1 MNVLDC
7 ILKNEEASYDTL
19 RLVASE
25 NLPGIRERL
34 PYMLDMFARYSFES
48 GGTWNYPTFY
58 LDDIE
63 REACQRMCDLL
74 NCKYI
79 SLKPIS
85 GLNGM
90 LATISAFTKAGD
102 TVMSLHPND
111 GGHLETSLIIQK
123 IGLKS
128 EFLPFNRDTWKID
141 VEALKK
147 DDHLDR
153 IQMVYLDLCMV
164 TFAQPVKAL
173 REILPKNTLLVYD
186 ASHVLGLILGDQFQR
201 PLEEGADILIA
212 NTHKTFP
219 GPHKAVYATNRRLLK
234 WQFDQNSGRFISHH
248 HMADVACL
256 SLILEKY
263 GKEDFQKY
271 AQRIINNAKQ
281 LSALLSE
288 AGVHVQLKSFG
299 FTGSHQIWIECGA
312 KEEVD
317 RVIDL
322 CSEAKIMV
330 NGGLLPSLNGGWG
343 IRIGVQE
350 ITWKGIDQ
358 QGIQNLSELL
368 ADIILHHKTG
378 VDIVRKKDRVL
389 RHCVDM
395 YRDRHVTQEIMRLLR
410 TVEGD

>member
-1 MNVLDC
+1 MSVLDY

-34 PYMLDMFARYSFES
+34 PYMLDMFARYSFDS

-58 LDDIE
+58 LEDIE
-63 REACQRMCDLL
+63 EETCQRMRELL
-74 NCKYI
+74 NCRYV

-90 LATISAFTKAGD
+90 LASISAFTQTGD

-111 GGHLETSLIIQK
+111 GGHLETSLIVK
-123 IGLKS
+123 KMGLKS
-128 EFLPFNRDTWKID
+128 EFLPFNKNKWEID

-147 DDHLDR
+147 YDHLDR

-173 REILPKNTLLVYD
+173 REVLPKNTLLVYD
-186 ASHVLGLILGDQFQR
+186 ASHVLGLILGSQFQQ

-219 GPHKAVYATNRRLLK
+219 GPHKAIYATNRRLLK

-256 SLILEKY
+256 GLILEKY
-263 GKEDFQKY
+263 GKKEFQNY
-271 AQRIINNAKQ
+271 AKLIVKNAKQ
-281 LSALLSE
+281 LSTLLSE
-288 AGVHVQLKSFG
+288 AGVHVQLKSLG
-299 FTGSHQIWIECGA
+299 FTDSHQIWIECGT
-312 KEEVD
+312 KEDVD
-317 RVIDL
+317 RIINL

-330 NGGLLPSLNGGWG
+330 NGGLLPSLDGGWG

-358 QGIQNLSELL
+358 QGIQYLSELL
-368 ADIILHHKTG
+368 ADIILNHKAG
-378 VDIVRKKDRVL
+378 VGILEKKKQVLQHCMEQYCDRRVI
-389 RHCVDM
+389 
-395 YRDRHVTQEIMRLLR
+395 QEIIRLLQTDEER
-410 TVEGD
+410 